1 MAEQDETTLGNV
13 LTPEE
18 YQSRFI
24 DFYAAPQIQ
33 VEAAPEVDEPE
44 NDDEPIRPDIL
55 TPVGQRGEQV
65 ANVFGQI
72 PLYGTGEQFGTEDYN
87 SYIENFDK
95 QQASDLSG
103 KSFNRYLEQAA
114 GVPGAVATVATGLPI
129 SAMAYG
135 AGQLARKEHRKNAAA
150 IQAISGASGD
160 MFKFN
165 GQTVSRAPGSKIFT
179 GNLGGLSQ
187 ADMFRS
193 REIAKGFVPGTMAI
207 GKGFGSLDAARTGG
221 DAPETGLSGVT
232 SIEGAMM
239 DAFGTVHTGQRN
251 ESGHMMASATQA
263 QRLREQEFRDMAS
276 QANIDISGL
285 KGADF
290 VNAAVAFKQ
299 HVDGA
304 MKTDPSY
311 GGFFHKTSNLSQ
323 AANNSAL
330 DRRRGTAVDFL
341 RDKYGITTVADTAD
355 QPDEVIVPD
364 AATQAQTSPSSS
376 DDGDAPTGG
385 TQYSVTRDDPT
396 YSSSAV
402 DAQVYGGSDSGG
414 GGSYSGN
421 SYSVGG
427 GGYSSQATGDR
438 TSGRVG
444 FADGGVAAQP
454 AGFVGGPPENFTDGQ
469 TVADDQPMSVPE
481 GTFVINAAAVE
492 FAGSD
497 DIKTMLSKAYG
508 KMQKKVDKTIGV
520 ARIPTEDEIDVA
532 VSRGEVIVPPE
543 VAKIIGYDRLEK
555 INNRGKKEVSRRQEA
570 AGGGFLTEKKFANGG
585 EVDLEYEDRIVT
597 DEVRRKM
604 RGLVESLPDDVKVE
618 SVYYQPGYPAAQ
630 RYQDEVARLNETE
643 PFTGSFFSRSQ
654 KAVPGTNKR
663 TRVKNPSINVPQT
676 PTLFNLAIL
685 AEEVAH
691 QDAIKHRQEYDPK
704 KHKVDRRTFKKEQ
717 DYLEELRAKDF
728 AMSVV
733 GGLFPKADKTI
744 RGTKASYEKDFARY
758 LSLSDNPQL
767 VETYLKKYPELN
779 RFIERSSSPGEN
791 DVLLVSDDNYYG
803 QGQPKISPDSSFL
816 DAAMS
821 EDITAMNEYHA
832 SFNYMLDKFK
842 YLAAQLFVDAEK
854 PEYKS
859 GYTASLP
866 K

>member
-18 YQSRFI
+18 YQARNI

-44 NDDEPIRPDIL
+44 DDDEPVRPDIL

-239 DAFGTVHTGQRN
+239 DAFGTVHTGQRD

-263 QRLREQEFRDMAS
+263 QRLREQEFRDMAR
-276 QANIDISGL
+276 QKGIDISGL
-285 KGADF
+285 KGANF
-290 VNAAVAFKQ
+290 VNAAVEYKQ
-299 HVDGA
+299 MVDA
-304 MKTDPSY
+304 QMKGQSYY
-311 GGFFHKTSNLSQ
+311 GGFFHKTSNMSISQ
-323 AANNSAL
+323 NNQAL
-330 DRRRGTAVDFL
+330 DDRRTFGGTAFDSIAS
-341 RDKYGITTVADTAD
+341 KYGITTT
-355 QPDEVIVPD
+355 P
-364 AATQAQTSPSSS
+364 TTS
-376 DDGDAPTGG
+376 DDGGTAP
-385 TQYSVTRDDPT
+385 
-396 YSSSAV
+396 SSAPASASAAATS
-402 DAQVYGGSDSGG
+402 DDGYPTTSGGSDISGGTTPGFGPGGGGPGPRSSDRENRESDIRGGGGPPGG
-414 GGSYSGN
+414 GGSLGYGSTYSSGN
-421 SYSVGG
+421 SRSARDMDMRASGG
-427 GGYSSQATGDR
+427 RIGMQA
-438 TSGRVG
+438 
-444 FADGGVAAQP
+444 GGVAQQPQP

-520 ARIPTEDEIDVA
+520 AKIPTEDEIDVA

-570 AGGGFLTEKKFANGG
+570 AGGGFLDGKKDGG
-585 EVDLEYEDRIVT
+585 EVTRPTPKPSLVE
-597 DEVRRKM
+597 RRKDEA
-604 RGLVESLPDDVKVE
+604 LADV
-618 SVYYQPGYPAAQ
+618 
-630 RYQDEVARLNETE
+630 
-643 PFTGSFFSRSQ
+643 
-654 KAVPGTNKR
+654 
-663 TRVKNPSINVPQT
+663 
-676 PTLFNLAIL
+676 
-685 AEEVAH
+685 
-691 QDAIKHRQEYDPK
+691 
-704 KHKVDRRTFKKEQ
+704 
-717 DYLEELRAKDF
+717 ELRADLEAYIKEDKLARLGWDLYSKGEIDMTGVMLRNPKTGKDYGSSNYSGF
-728 AMSVV
+728 Y
-733 GGLFPKADKTI
+733 FPKKGQEMYPGPVEVAKADTDQTVMPRLGAMQSGKSIRTDIPSIYYYAEKNPALRIRKDKDGNIINTPQEMSRAGVFLTMAHELRHAALNYIHNEGGVKNVIGTPRAEERLMDYYDYHNRRIAAASDSSVPKTDPVSGG
-744 RGTKASYEKDFARY
+744 RQEFASYDHMQR
-758 LSLSDNPQL
+758 
-767 VETYLKKYPELN
+767 ELN
-779 RFIERSSSPGEN
+779 EYYENIAAAALKGRKVPPRAKSIKKNFFERFI
-791 DVLLVSDDNYYG
+791 
-803 QGQPKISPDSSFL
+803 
-816 DAAMS
+816 
-821 EDITAMNEYHA
+821 NE
-832 SFNYMLDKFK
+832 
-842 YLAAQLFVDAEK
+842 LFD
-854 PEYKS
+854 
-859 GYTASLP
+859 
-866 K
+866 